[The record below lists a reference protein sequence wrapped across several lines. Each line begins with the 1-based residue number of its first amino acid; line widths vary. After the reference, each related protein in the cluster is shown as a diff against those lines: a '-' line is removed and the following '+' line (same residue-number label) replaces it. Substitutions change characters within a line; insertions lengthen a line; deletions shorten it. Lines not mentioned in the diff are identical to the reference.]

1 MKTVA
6 AIHTIFLIP
15 VQMMDVTIGACAH
28 TTSALSIAIPHAK
41 PLSAM
46 NAVHCEFPD
55 HLHGKISTRVT
66 KVSRRKVDERFL
78 LACEAF
84 WDDEAFPIAIKHAFS
99 TTIAE
104 DRGLRD
110 VIIKIVSGHDSL
122 VRKAEIQ
129 AVMLEHSDLAVGV
142 LLKKAG

>member
-1 MKTVA
+1 MYEIADKYE
-6 AIHTIFLIP
+6 
-15 VQMMDVTIGACAH
+15 VTG
-28 TTSALSIAIPHAK
+28 LK
-41 PLSAM
+41 
-46 NAVHCEFPD
+46 E
-55 HLHGKISTRVT
+55 
-66 KVSRRKVDERFL
+66 
-78 LACEAF
+78 LACKNLALACLAF
-84 WDDEAFPIAIKHAFS
+84 WDD
-99 TTIAE
+99 E